1 MTDLEYLKKYLP
13 SDKLDLGTKDLE
25 KGIPV
30 QYIVGNV
37 DFYNSNILVN
47 KDVLI
52 PRFETELLVDK
63 VINILKKDFV
73 GDIKILDLCTGSGC
87 IAIAF
92 SKAGYNVTGSD
103 ISHKALLVANE
114 NNKRNKTN
122 VNFIESDMFNNINQ
136 KYDVIISNPPYI
148 GKDDYVMDIVKNN
161 EPSLALFADDN
172 GLEFYKIILND
183 AKEYLSNHYLIA
195 LELGDHPEEVY
206 DLAKKEYPKAN
217 ISLEEDLQGIKR
229 YLLIME

>member
-13 SDKLDLGTKDLE
+13 SDKLDWGTKELE
-25 KGIPV
+25 KGMPV

-87 IAIAF
+87 IAIAL
-92 SKAGYNVTGSD
+92 SKAGYNVMGSD
-103 ISHKALLVANE
+103 ISHKALLVAND

-148 GKDDYVMDIVKNN
+148 GKNDYVMDIVKNN

-183 AKEYLSNHYLIA
+183 AKEYLNNHYLIA